1 METQDYLNKADRAIA
16 ATVVEVNEE
25 LRQHLI
31 DSNYPPKAAD
41 SVQVFHDG
49 DDLDFR
55 FEGAG
60 ADTAQTIEYG
70 NEKTPPQGSI
80 RKFFNDT
87 SRIEEI
93 YMKNLEKSLGD
104 LV

>member
-16 ATVVEVNEE
+16 AAVVEINEE
-25 LRQHLI
+25 LRQYLVEK
-31 DSNYPPKAAD
+31 NYPPKAAD

-55 FEGAG
+55 FEGDG
-60 ADTAQTIEYG
+60 SDIAQTIEYG
-70 NEKTPPQGSI
+70 NEQTPPAGEI

-87 SRIEEI
+87 GRLEDI
-93 YMKNLEKSLGD
+93 YLKYLEKQLGD